1 MGVLMVDVRKV
12 RMPVPQRLM
21 PVLVGMRLTAVPSR
35 PVLVPMM
42 RIV

>member
-12 RMPVPQRLM
+12 RMAMPQWLM
-21 PVLVGMRLTAVPSR
+21 TVLVNVGLAAIPIRS
-35 PVLVPMM
+35 VLMPMM